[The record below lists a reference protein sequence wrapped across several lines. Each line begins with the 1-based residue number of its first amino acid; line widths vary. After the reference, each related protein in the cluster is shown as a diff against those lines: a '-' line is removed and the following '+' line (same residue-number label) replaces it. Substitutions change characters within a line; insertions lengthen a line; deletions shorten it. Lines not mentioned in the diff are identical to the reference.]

1 MAQVVS
7 LIREK
12 QIFIFTVSMSHHSPY
27 IVILNS
33 TNKLNLSIISEIKMI
48 VIITFL
54 TFTYA
59 QSIWNIFGSD
69 DLVSEDLA
77 EDGIE
82 KEQVISLD
90 EQ

>member
-1 MAQVVS
+1 
-7 LIREK
+7 
-12 QIFIFTVSMSHHSPY
+12 
-27 IVILNS
+27 
-33 TNKLNLSIISEIKMI
+33 MI